1 MVKDFLLKQARHGG
15 NWPEYMDFISW
26 RLTLASSWMSFLRA
40 QITTSTYIR
49 KMHPT
54 VVTTTGLSTNV
65 PNSCAVLLTSMA
77 LGMTKKEL
85 PKKVRWLQRH
95 CVLLGFVF
103 GPT

>member
-1 MVKDFLLKQARHGG
+1 MVKEFLLKQARLGG
-15 NWPEYMDFISW
+15 NWPEYIDFISW

-77 LGMTKKEL
+77 LGTTKKEL

-95 CVLLGFVF
+95 CALLGFVF